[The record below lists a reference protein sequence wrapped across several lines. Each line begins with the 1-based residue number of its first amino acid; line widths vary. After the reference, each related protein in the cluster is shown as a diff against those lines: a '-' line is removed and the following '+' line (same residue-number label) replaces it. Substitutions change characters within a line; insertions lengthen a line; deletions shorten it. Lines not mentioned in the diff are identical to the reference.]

1 MPPRLA
7 HLQLTEFDIRDNPN
21 MHNLPLELGRI
32 EGLRVFWFDIDPI
45 TFPQRDIT
53 LEGPRSTLKFLR
65 VLYDASKTGRL
76 DLSSTEYNLQ
86 TLAIPVH
93 RFTNLTELDL
103 ARNFFSEVCVRV
115 PCVNVCNACTR
126 GPSLSLRVLYTCL
139 KHVSIFTFWTRS

>member
-1 MPPRLA
+1 MNKCTKPANDLVNCA
-7 HLQLTEFDIRDNPN
+7 MQLSEFDIRENPN
-21 MHNLPLELGRI
+21 LRNLPLELGRI

-65 VLYDASKTGRL
+65 VLYEASKTGRL

-103 ARNFFSEVCVRV
+103 ARNFFSEVCEGAARECV
-115 PCVNVCNACTR
+115 PCISSSFFQM
-126 GPSLSLRVLYTCL
+126 PSYTHGTCL
-139 KHVSIFTFWTRS
+139 RTFT